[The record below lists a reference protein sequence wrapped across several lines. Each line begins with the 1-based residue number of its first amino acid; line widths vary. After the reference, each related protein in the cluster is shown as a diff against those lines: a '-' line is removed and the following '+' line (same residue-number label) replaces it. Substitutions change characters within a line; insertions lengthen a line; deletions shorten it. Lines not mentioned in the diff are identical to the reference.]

1 MFEAVTPLNNA
12 PDFIC
17 MSLTGALGAE
27 VFKIDVSDPLDSA
40 SVAAPKAAFLER
52 KVLTIHD
59 QILDP
64 ASLFAFSR
72 HWGDVHF
79 YPYMSSLISP
89 KCSRL
94 SRHRMRSASSAIS
107 GT

>member
-17 MSLTGALGAE
+17 MSLAGALGAE
-27 VFKIDVSDPLDSA
+27 VVGIDLPDPLDSA
-40 SVAAPKAAFLER
+40 SVAAPKGTFLER
-52 KVLTIHD
+52 KVLTICD

-79 YPYMSSLISP
+79 YPYMTAP
-89 KCSRL
+89 
-94 SRHRMRSASSAIS
+94 
-107 GT
+107 